1 MVQLDQ
7 YVKIL
12 IEHKLTQQQFLLM
25 YIIYKRRLDL
35 LVAYKQA
42 FPSDDGTM
50 IGQYMVKDLIDRG
63 FIEIRINI
71 PHLKPYTEFTSN
83 TSEQLSTAVITNKFL
98 DLFIDRDEAITEL
111 LSIYPLYK
119 TINISEFTL
128 RDLYIDAIVE
138 LQDEHNEVIKDI
150 KYAIANYLSFCP
162 IDEFIKSKA
171 WLIYRSKRLP
181 LQESHL
187 DSRSNFSKDDLENS
201 FNSN

>member
-42 FPSDDGTM
+42 FPSNDGTM
-50 IGQYMVKDLIDRG
+50 IGQYMVKDLVERG
-63 FIEIRINI
+63 YIEMRTMDTTVTTTADTA
-71 PHLKPYTEFTSN
+71 PY
-83 TSEQLSTAVITNKFL
+83 AVISNKFL

-187 DSRSNFSKDDLENS
+187 DSRSNFSKDDLEK
-201 FNSN
+201 FF